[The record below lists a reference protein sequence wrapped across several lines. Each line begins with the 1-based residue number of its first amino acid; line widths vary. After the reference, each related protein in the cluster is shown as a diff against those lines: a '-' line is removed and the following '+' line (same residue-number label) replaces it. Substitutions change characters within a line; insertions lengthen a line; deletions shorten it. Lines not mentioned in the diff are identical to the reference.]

1 MTVAPH
7 GAVLRP
13 LRFVATGSVDSGK
26 STIIGRLLH
35 DSKSIFED
43 QLAAVERSSR
53 EAGLDH
59 VNLALLTDGL
69 RAERERGITIDVAYR
84 YFATPRR
91 KFIIAD
97 CPGHTQ
103 YTRNMVT
110 GASTASLALI
120 LTDVLEGVVEQT
132 RRHAVLASLL
142 GIRELVLCV
151 NKMDLAGYRQDRFE
165 GIRQEF
171 EAFAL
176 GLDAQELGALGPGAI
191 RVTAIPVS
199 ALSGDHVVDRS
210 ERMPW
215 CDTPPLLRFLEEVET
230 EAAGGG
236 GSGPR
241 RFPVQNVIRA
251 AAGGAPWYAGS
262 VAGGVFRP
270 GDEVVALPSGRTTRI
285 ESVETATGP
294 IEEAAV
300 PRAVTLRLR
309 DSLEIARGD
318 MIADVERPPAVSR
331 QFDATICWLSDHGE
345 LAVGRSYWLKHTTNR
360 VRARVVALYHHID
373 INTLAPD
380 SDTTALTFNQ
390 IGLVRLEADEPLYLD
405 RYAEN
410 RGTGAF
416 ILIDESSNDT
426 VAAGMVETR
435 HGEDAA

>member
-1 MTVAPH
+1 MTAAPD
-7 GAVLRP
+7 GAALRP

-43 QLAAVERSSR
+43 QLAAVERTSR

-165 GIRQEF
+165 EIRREF

-199 ALSGDHVVDRS
+199 ALSGDHVVDPS

-215 CDTPPLLRFLEEVET
+215 CETPPLLRFLEDVET

-251 AAGGAPWYAGS
+251 PAGGEPWYAGS

-270 GDEVVALPSGRTTRI
+270 GDEVVALPSRRTTRI

-300 PRAVTLRLR
+300 PARRRAAAARQPR
-309 DSLEIARGD
+309 DRPRRHDRGPGTPPC
-318 MIADVERPPAVSR
+318 RPPAVRRDDLLAERSWRTGRGPRLLAEAHHQPRTRPRRGCPSPHRR
-331 QFDATICWLSDHGE
+331 QHPHARLGHDSAHVQPDRPR
-345 LAVGRSYWLKHTTNR
+345 APRGR
-360 VRARVVALYHHID
+360 RAAL
-373 INTLAPD
+373 P
-380 SDTTALTFNQ
+380 
-390 IGLVRLEADEPLYLD
+390 
-405 RYAEN
+405 
-410 RGTGAF
+410 
-416 ILIDESSNDT
+416 
-426 VAAGMVETR
+426 
-435 HGEDAA
+435 